1 MKLSTHTVTQT
12 LVSAASRLVSTPVCE
27 RQNLAPSAGM
37 AARRIHAMSLSV
49 FLLLPALT
57 SAASR
62 EIVEL
67 QRDVATLQ
75 DQVRALSSS
84 ATEKLTA
91 LTVLVQQ
98 TLDAAN
104 NANKAVA
111 VLESRMNDRLKEQQA
126 SVGQPVAVVGAK
138 VEQMSNDFLSM

>member
-1 MKLSTHTVTQT
+1 M
-12 LVSAASRLVSTPVCE
+12 RLRLCLFVC
-27 RQNLAPSAGM
+27 
-37 AARRIHAMSLSV
+37 
-49 FLLLPALT
+49 LLLPTLALG
-57 SAASR
+57 ASR

-75 DQVRALSSS
+75 DQVRTMSSS
-84 ATEKLTA
+84 TAEKLTA

-111 VLESRMNDRLKEQQA
+111 VLESKVNDRLDKQSA
-126 SVGQPVAVVGAK
+126 SVGQPGAVVGAR
-138 VEQMSNDFLSM
+138 